1 MEGALPFSLFESP
14 SLMPFRLQQTS
25 LGPLS
30 PGGGV
35 GSEIHSHRGHLSL
48 VGEAGLVP
56 SDAGSPRHVFSC
68 VLAPPWLKGS
78 QAPSPCHEGH
88 MS

>member
-1 MEGALPFSLFESP
+1 M
-14 SLMPFRLQQTS
+14 
-25 LGPLS
+25 
-30 PGGGV
+30 

>member
-35 GSEIHSHRGHLSL
+35 GSEIRSHRGHLSL
-48 VGEAGLVP
+48 VGEPGLVP
-56 SDAGSPRHVFSC
+56 SDAGGDLGLLGMYSAASWPLH
-68 VLAPPWLKGS
+68 G
-78 QAPSPCHEGH
+78 
-88 MS
+88 